1 MIFWTSPYCQHQE
14 HFQQSELLCSTK
26 PYYHHQEHH
35 QHRELLGSTNPYCHH
50 HQEHHQSFGTKVQQ
64 FLELESELDNE
75 FECPIF
81 TSDCTKNKV
90 KHQCGHTFCTNC
102 VTKSQEPNFRC
113 MICRS
118 PIF

>member
-1 MIFWTSPYCQHQE
+1 MRLLEEDEKLVRAVTLPHCYSHEFSVDRLIFFSP
-14 HFQQSELLCSTK
+14 L
-26 PYYHHQEHH
+26 
-35 QHRELLGSTNPYCHH
+35 
-50 HQEHHQSFGTKVQQ
+50 
-64 FLELESELDNE
+64 
-75 FECPIF
+75 F